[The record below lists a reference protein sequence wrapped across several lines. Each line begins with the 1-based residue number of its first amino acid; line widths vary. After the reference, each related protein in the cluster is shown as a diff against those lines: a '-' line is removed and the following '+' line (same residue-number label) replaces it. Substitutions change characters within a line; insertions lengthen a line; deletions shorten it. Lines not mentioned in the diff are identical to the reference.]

1 VAERRRR
8 GTNPAD
14 DRPDVDEIDDE
25 VIEELDSD
33 VDEDDVDDDF
43 DDEHDDFDEDDDDE
57 DASAASNGGRRTAT
71 KTRRKSSPPD
81 KKATKTKEPARR
93 GILFRLINFVREVVA
108 ELRKVIWPTRKELIT
123 YTAVV
128 VVFVSIMLTIV
139 GSLDYGFAKVVLWVF
154 GDKTTPAGGQ

>member
-14 DRPDVDEIDDE
+14 DRPDVDDIDDE
-25 VIEELDSD
+25 LIEELESD
-33 VDEDDVDDDF
+33 VDEDDVDDDEF
-43 DDEHDDFDEDDDDE
+43 DDVEDDDDE
-57 DASAASNGGRRTAT
+57 DASASKNGSRTAT

-81 KKATKTKEPARR
+81 NKATKTKEPARR
-93 GILFRLINFVREVVA
+93 GIIFRLINFVREVVA

-128 VVFVSIMLTIV
+128 IVFVTIMLTVV
-139 GSLDYGFAKVVLWVF
+139 GLLDYGFAKAVLWVF
-154 GDKTTPAGGQ
+154 GNKTTPAGQ

>member
-25 VIEELDSD
+25 LIEELDSD
-33 VDEDDVDDDF
+33 DEDDVDDEF
-43 DDEHDDFDEDDDDE
+43 DDELDDE
-57 DASAASNGGRRTAT
+57 DEDSSAASNGGRRTAT

-93 GILFRLINFVREVVA
+93 GIFFRLINFIREVVA

-128 VVFVSIMLTIV
+128 VVFVSIMLTVV
-139 GSLDYGFAKVVLWVF
+139 GLLDYGFAKVVLWVF
-154 GDKTTPAGGQ
+154 GNKTTPAGGQ

>member
-14 DRPDVDEIDDE
+14 DRPDVDDLDDE
-25 VIEELDSD
+25 LIEELES
-33 VDEDDVDDDF
+33 DEDDEFEDDEFDDDL
-43 DDEHDDFDEDDDDE
+43 EDDDE
-57 DASAASNGGRRTAT
+57 DDSAASSNGRRTAT

-93 GILFRLINFVREVVA
+93 GIFFRLINFVREVVA

-128 VVFVSIMLTIV
+128 IVFVTIMLTVV
-139 GSLDYGFAKVVLWVF
+139 GLLDFGFAKVVLWVF
-154 GDKTTPAGGQ
+154 GNKTTPAGQ